1 MATET
6 ITTSPA
12 LFVVQPHLTAIAVAY
27 QNERMI
33 ADAVLPRVQVPG
45 STFKYTVYDKRDTFT
60 IPDTKVGRTSRPNE
74 VDWHATEQSSSVVP
88 YGLEEPIPQEDIDNA
103 AGTPIDPEMQATEQL
118 TDLVALDREQRAAN
132 LVFNANSY
140 AAANKT
146 TLTNAP
152 GSQWSDPASNP
163 TQVITDAIDTMIV
176 RPNTLVLGRRVCT
189 WLRRNPNIV
198 KAYNQTLG
206 DQGKVPMAFLSELFE
221 IPNILVGESWV
232 NTQKKGQ
239 AGQFARLWGLHAALL
254 YINPVSATTKSMT
267 FGVTAQWGER
277 IAGTRVDPDIGL
289 KGGTRV
295 RVGEE
300 VKELVLANDLGYFF
314 QNAVAN

>member
-1 MATET
+1 MAIET
-6 ITTSPA
+6 VTTSPA

-27 QNERMI
+27 ENERMI

-74 VDWHATEQSSSVVP
+74 VDWHATEQTTSVRP

-103 AGTPIDPEMQATEQL
+103 SGTPIDPEMQATEQL
-118 TDLVALDREQRAAN
+118 TDLIVLDREQRVAN
-132 LVFNANSY
+132 LVFSANSY
-140 AAANKT
+140 AANNKT
-146 TLTNAP
+146 TLTAAP
-152 GSQWSDPASNP
+152 GSQWSDPTSEP
-163 TQVITDAIDTMIV
+163 TPVITDAMDSMIV
-176 RPNTLVLGRRVCT
+176 RPNTLVLGRRTAT
-189 WLRRNPNIV
+189 WLRRNPNII
-198 KAYNQTLG
+198 KAYNQTMG
-206 DQGKVPMAFLSELFE
+206 DQGKVPLTFLAELFE
-221 IPNILVGESWV
+221 VPNILVGEAWV

-239 AGQFARLWGLHAALL
+239 AGSFARLWGNHAALL
-254 YINPVSATTKSMT
+254 YINPVSANTKSMT
-267 FGVTAQWGER
+267 FGVTGQWGER
-277 IAGTRVDPDIGL
+277 IAGTRPDPDIGL

-300 VKELVLANDLGYFF
+300 VQELVLANDLGYFF